1 METNDDIRL
10 KQRAAGLSVISN
22 TILIVLKFV
31 TGIVTG
37 SFSVISEAIHS
48 MSDLLASFIAFFAVK
63 KASEPADKEHAFG
76 HGKYEDFSGLIEGLL
91 IILAS
96 IYILWESSMKI
107 IDGKYEAVE
116 VDVAIYVMLFSVFA
130 NIFVSAYLF
139 RCAKKTGSVAL
150 YADAEHLRT
159 DVYTAVGVM
168 TGLALIK
175 ITGLHIIDPLIAI
188 FVAVLIWEAGFKI
201 CRKTVAD
208 LLDTSLS
215 AEEEKEITDTI
226 TSVQNAGM
234 FRLCELKTRR
244 SGVRKQIELKIC
256 VNGDMTVKESH
267 EFCNEVENAL
277 AEKIGNTD
285 TIIHIEPICEN
296 EENTLKIVINQQ

>member
-22 TILIVLKFV
+22 TILIVVKFV

>member
-1 METNDDIRL
+1 METNDDTRL

-22 TILIVLKFV
+22 TILIVLKLV

-76 HGKYEDFSGLIEGLL
+76 HGKYEDFSGLIEGFL
-91 IILAS
+91 IVLAS
-96 IYILWESSMKI
+96 VYILWESSMKI
-107 IDGKYEAVE
+107 IGGKYDA
-116 VDVAIYVMLFSVFA
+116 VDVDIAIYVMLFSVFA

-139 RCAKKTGSVAL
+139 KCAKKTGSVAL

-188 FVAVLIWEAGFKI
+188 LVAVLIWEAGFKI

-215 AEEEKEITDTI
+215 SEEEKEITDAI
-226 TSVQNAGM
+226 TSVQNADM
-234 FRLCELKTRR
+234 FKLCELKTRR

-267 EFCNEVENAL
+267 EFCNEVESAL
-277 AEKIGNTD
+277 SEKIGNTD

-296 EENTLKIVINQQ
+296 EENTLKTAINYK

>member
-107 IDGKYEAVE
+107 IGGKYDAVE
-116 VDVAIYVMLFSVFA
+116 VDISIYVMLFSVFA

-159 DVYTAVGVM
+159 DVYTVVGVM

-215 AEEEKEITDTI
+215 SEEEKEITDTI

-234 FRLCELKTRR
+234 FKLCELKTRR

-267 EFCNEVENAL
+267 EFCNEVESAL
-277 AEKIGNTD
+277 SEKIGNTD

-296 EENTLKIVINQQ
+296 EENTLKTAINYQ

>member
-1 METNDDIRL
+1 MKINDDIKL
-10 KQRAAGLSVISN
+10 KQRAAGLSVLSN
-22 TILIVLKFV
+22 TILIILKFV

-76 HGKYEDFSGLIEGLL
+76 HGKYEDFSGLIEGFL

-96 IYILWESSMKI
+96 VYILWESSMKI
-107 IDGKYEAVE
+107 ISGKYEAVE
-116 VDVAIYVMLFSVFA
+116 VDIAIYVMLFSVFA

-139 RCAKKTGSVAL
+139 RCAKQTGSIAL

-168 TGLALIK
+168 AGLALIK

-188 FVAVLIWEAGFKI
+188 LVAVLIWEAGFKI

-208 LLDTSLS
+208 LLDTSLTV
-215 AEEEKEITDTI
+215 EEEKEIEETI
-226 TSVQNAGM
+226 NSVKNAGM
-234 FRLCELKTRR
+234 FKLCELKTRR

-267 EFCNEVENAL
+267 EFCNEVETAL
-277 AEKIGNTD
+277 SEKIGNTD

-296 EENTLKIVINQQ
+296 EKIRIV

>member
-1 METNDDIRL
+1 MKINDDIKL
-10 KQRAAGLSVISN
+10 KQRAAGLSVLSN
-22 TILIVLKFV
+22 TILIILKFV
-31 TGIVTG
+31 TGVVTG

-76 HGKYEDFSGLIEGLL
+76 HGKYEDFSGLIEGFL

-96 IYILWESSMKI
+96 VYILLESSIKI
-107 IDGKYEAVE
+107 INGKYEAVD
-116 VDVAIYVMLFSVFA
+116 VDIAIYVMLFSVFA

-139 RCAKKTGSVAL
+139 RCAKQTGSIAL

-168 TGLALIK
+168 AGLALIK

-188 FVAVLIWEAGFKI
+188 LVAVLIWEAGFKI

-215 AEEEKEITDTI
+215 VGEEKEIEETVN
-226 TSVQNAGM
+226 SVKNAGM

-277 AEKIGNTD
+277 SEKIGNTD

-296 EENTLKIVINQQ
+296 EKIGIV

>member
-1 METNDDIRL
+1 MKTNDDIVI
-10 KQRAAGLSVISN
+10 KQRAAGVSVVSN
-22 TILIVLKFV
+22 TVLIVLKLI
-31 TGIVTG
+31 TGVVTG

-48 MSDLLASFIAFFAVK
+48 TSDLLASFIAFVAVK
-63 KASEPADKEHAFG
+63 KASKPADKDHAFG

-96 IYILWESSMKI
+96 VYILWEASMKVI
-107 IDGKYEAVE
+107 SGKYES
-116 VDVAIYVMLFSVFA
+116 VDVDIAIYVMLFSVFA

-139 RCAKKTGSVAL
+139 KCAKKTGSIAL

-168 TGLALIK
+168 AGLALIK
-175 ITGLHIIDPLIAI
+175 ITNIHIIDPLIAI

-201 CRKTVAD
+201 CKKTVAD
-208 LLDTSLS
+208 LLDASLS
-215 AEEEKEITDTI
+215 ADEEAEILNTI
-226 TSVQNAGM
+226 NTVKNAKM
-234 FRLCELKTRR
+234 FKLCELKTRR

-267 EFCNEVENAL
+267 EFCNEVEKAL
-277 AEKIGNTD
+277 SDKIGNTD
-285 TIIHIEPICEN
+285 TIIHIEPLCEVCEKDN
-296 EENTLKIVINQQ
+296 VVKI